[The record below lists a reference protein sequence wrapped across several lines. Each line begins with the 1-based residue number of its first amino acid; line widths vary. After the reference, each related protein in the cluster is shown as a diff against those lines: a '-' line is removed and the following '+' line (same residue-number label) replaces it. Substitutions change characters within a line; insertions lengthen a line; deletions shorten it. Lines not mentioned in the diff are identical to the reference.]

1 MNILLIGI
9 VVGLI
14 SVWGFATPS
23 LAGETSAAM
32 EKMKGESKALVEEG
46 KGQTKGAIE
55 DVKGNKTSAE
65 VERAKGTAK
74 AET

>member
-32 EKMKGESKALVEEG
+32 
-46 KGQTKGAIE
+46 
-55 DVKGNKTSAE
+55 
-65 VERAKGTAK
+65 
-74 AET
+74 